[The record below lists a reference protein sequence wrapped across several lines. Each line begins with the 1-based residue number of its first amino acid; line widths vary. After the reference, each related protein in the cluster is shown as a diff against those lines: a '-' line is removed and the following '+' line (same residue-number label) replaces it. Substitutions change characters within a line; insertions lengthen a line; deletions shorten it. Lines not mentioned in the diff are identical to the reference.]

1 LLAFFQLKYRCNFA
15 GVDTC
20 FFSFFVDS
28 MCVTQTVDIPADRRL
43 HLDFEV
49 PIDIPIGK
57 AQIELKVI
65 SFANKQNKPALKN
78 TGCNAGYSADNCLTP
93 HTDALLNILSNLDDV
108 NIDEIR
114 EERLAKH
121 L

>member
-1 LLAFFQLKYRCNFA
+1 M
-15 GVDTC
+15 
-20 FFSFFVDS
+20 S
-28 MCVTQTVDIPADRRL
+28 VTQTVDISADRRL

-49 PIDIPIGK
+49 PIDIPVGK
-57 AQIELKVI
+57 AQIELRVI
-65 SFANKQNKPALKN
+65 SFANKQKPAF
-78 TGCNAGYSADNCLTP
+78 NANSNADNGKAVNCLTP
-93 HTDALLNILSNLDDV
+93 HTDALLKIFSNMGNV

>member
-1 LLAFFQLKYRCNFA
+1 MTIGR
-15 GVDTC
+15 
-20 FFSFFVDS
+20 
-28 MCVTQTVDIPADRRL
+28 TVEIPADRRL

-49 PIDIPIGK
+49 PIEIPVGK
-57 AQIELKVI
+57 AQVELKVI
-65 SFANKQNKPALKN
+65 PFINKQKKTALKN
-78 TGCNAGYSADNCLTP
+78 TDNSLTP
-93 HTDALLNILSNLDDV
+93 HTDALLKIFSNLGEI